1 MRIRAPGIDHL
12 QEKTGKILTD
22 RLQYSSDSYF
32 ATLQTMFAIMSQPK
46 SRPFL
51 NLMLVESPAFPLA
64 PSALK
69 ELLTLSS
76 LKTFKLDQTF
86 KCGAG
91 SPVQS
96 CQINHFRNLPLS
108 HLGTELTGK
117 TYI

>member
-1 MRIRAPGIDHL
+1 
-12 QEKTGKILTD
+12 
-22 RLQYSSDSYF
+22 
-32 ATLQTMFAIMSQPK
+32 
-46 SRPFL
+46 
-51 NLMLVESPAFPLA
+51 MLVESPAFPLA

-96 CQINHFRNLPLS
+96 YQINHFRNLPLS
-108 HLGTELTGK
+108 HLGTELTEK